1 MHLAED
7 NDVVHALAPDR
18 PDQPFGKAMLPRRG
32 GQTTLIIPS
41 HDLVVVRL
49 AHYRGESYVPKAEK
63 DRGQEF
69 DNRGRNGP
77 SGK

>member
-7 NDVVHALAPDR
+7 NDVVHTLAPDR

-49 AHYRGESYVPKAEK
+49 GHYRGESYACVYRKPY
-63 DRGQEF
+63 
-69 DNRGRNGP
+69 
-77 SGK
+77 SS